1 MVIFVY
7 FIKRPREWFFVVVVA
22 IPVCL
27 LSTGPSMDDR
37 PWTTLSGYI
46 AWTGRPRPK
55 KELIITGNRS
65 DRFFYDYKIKKLS
78 SFSTL
83 HMFELAPKFEN

>member
-1 MVIFVY
+1 MP
-7 FIKRPREWFFVVVVA
+7 KRVVFCCCCCDSCLSVVHW
-22 IPVCL
+22 
-27 LSTGPSMDDR
+27 TDR
-37 PWTTLSGYI
+37 PWMTLSAYI